1 MIKKIEVAPGI
12 LVYDD
17 VIQDFKTLAKDIE
30 EGMEAARLGWK
41 DAFVKD
47 YSGVVIN
54 KKIRDV
60 EQISIEKIQPGLAN
74 PIKESF
80 YNTLF
85 GIFEDNFSVIEND
98 YRLFY
103 NVETNWHDTYQVLK
117 YGKDQ
122 HFAAHSD
129 HGFSYVCTVS
139 TVMYLNDNYSG
150 GGLHFPFLD
159 YTYTPEEGD
168 IVLFPSTFLYM
179 HAALPVEEGIK
190 YAAVTMFDWNNR
202 FHGANSTIK
211 NQ

>member
-1 MIKKIEVAPGI
+1 MIKKREVAPGI

-30 EGMEAARLGWK
+30 EGMEAARVGWK

-60 EQISIEKIQPGLAN
+60 EQISIEKIEPGLAN

-85 GIFEDNFSVIEND
+85 GIFQDNFSIIEND

-122 HFAAHSD
+122 HFSNHVDDSPTY
-129 HGFSYVCTVS
+129 HRRVS
-139 TVMYLNDNYSG
+139 TLYYLNDDYLG
-150 GGLHFPFLD
+150 GEINFPRFNLSIK
-159 YTYTPEEGD
+159 PLANQM
-168 IVLFPSTFLYM
+168 IIFPSTYVYN
-179 HAALPVEEGIK
+179 HSVSPVTEGTR
-190 YAAVTMFDWNNR
+190 YCVVSWMR
-202 FHGANSTIK
+202 
-211 NQ
+211 